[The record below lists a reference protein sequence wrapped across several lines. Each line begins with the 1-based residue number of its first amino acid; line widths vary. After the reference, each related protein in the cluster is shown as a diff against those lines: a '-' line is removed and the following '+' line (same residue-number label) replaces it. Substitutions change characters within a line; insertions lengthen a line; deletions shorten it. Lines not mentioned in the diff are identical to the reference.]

1 MAKYGLIGSN
11 ITHSQSPF
19 MHQIIGDYEYELLE
33 VPEESMLS
41 EILNNK
47 EYDGF
52 NVTAPYK
59 EAVIP
64 YLDELSDLAKETK
77 AVNTIKRMPDGKL
90 KGYNTDVHGF
100 VESVG
105 DRAKGRKCM
114 IFGTGGAARAV
125 AAGLKQV
132 GAAEIVYVSRNPKQA
147 QDRLGSTAKVIS
159 YDDLD
164 LHCDTQVIVN
174 ATTVGGPDSI
184 DKSPIIEYG
193 KSPRLFASL
202 ELAMDL
208 IYNPYRTKFLQDAR
222 RLTGCKTA
230 SGLEMLIHQGIQSRN
245 IWVGE
250 DKSRFFEKIATSKIK
265 RKILAKQL
273 NIVAVGMPGSGK
285 TTVFRRYAYEMH
297 LPFFDVDKMTEELMG
312 DTIQNVL
319 SDSGKGEEY
328 FRNMEHKVVLEVS
341 RNNNSVIATGGG
353 SILNPIN
360 RDLLRS
366 NGIVIYV
373 KRPLELLATKGRP
386 ISENQG
392 VEELYNQRDKIYRRV
407 SDISIPN
414 TETFGNS
421 VDKNG
426 GKNSYGYDMKV
437 YVFHVKAIIEKYI
450 FDIAGNKWV

>member
-1 MAKYGLIGSN
+1 MAKYGLIGHL
-11 ITHSQSPF
+11 IEHSQSPF
-19 MHQIIGDYEYELLE
+19 LHKMIGNYEYDLIE
-33 VPEESMLS
+33 VPDESMLQ
-41 EILNNK
+41 EVLNNT

-59 EAVIP
+59 ETVIKF
-64 YLDELSDLAKETK
+64 LDEISDLAREIK
-77 AVNTIKRMPDGKL
+77 AVNTIKRMPDGRL
-90 KGYNTDVHGF
+90 VGFNTDVHGF

-105 DRAKGRKCM
+105 DRARGRKCL
-114 IFGTGGAARAV
+114 ILGTGGAATAV
-125 AAGLKQV
+125 AAGLKQT
-132 GAAEIVYVSRNPKQA
+132 GAARIIFVSRAPERA
-147 QDRLGSTAKVIS
+147 RSHLPEWAEVIS
-159 YDDLD
+159 YEALD
-164 LHCDTQVIVN
+164 YHYDTQVIIN
-174 ATTVGGPDSI
+174 ATPIGKQETI
-184 DKSPIIEYG
+184 DQSPLSNYG

-230 SGLEMLIHQGIQSRN
+230 SGLEMLIHQGIFSRN
-245 IWVGE
+245 IWAGAE
-250 DKSRFFEKIATSKIK
+250 NIRFFEKIATSKIK
-265 RKILAKQL
+265 RKILARQL

-285 TTVFRRYAYEMH
+285 TTVFRRYAYEMK
-297 LPFFDVDKMTEELMG
+297 LPFYDVDKISEDLMG
-312 DTIQNVL
+312 ESIPDVL
-319 SDSGKGEEY
+319 SENGKGEEY
-328 FRNMEHKVVLEVS
+328 FRSMEHEAVLEVS
-341 RNNNSVIATGGG
+341 RNNNCVIATGGG

-392 VEELYNQRDKIYRRV
+392 VEELYNQRDKIYQRV
-407 SDISIPN
+407 ADISIPN

-426 GKNSYGYDMKV
+426 AKNSYGYDMKV
-437 YVFHVKAIIEKYI
+437 DVFRVKATIDKFI